1 MRRFGVELSEI
12 VIEMFLGTCD
22 VVVLQSQGTKLWQAS
37 EGSSS
42 DALDPV
48 IEMLTWWLL
57 VEMVVMIVM
66 VG

>member
-1 MRRFGVELSEI
+1 
-12 VIEMFLGTCD
+12 MFLGTCN

-48 IEMLTWWLL
+48 IEMLRWWLL
-57 VEMVVMIVM
+57 VEMVVIV
-66 VG
+66 G

>member
-1 MRRFGVELSEI
+1 MRRFGVKLSEI

-48 IEMLTWWLL
+48 LR
-57 VEMVVMIVM
+57 
-66 VG
+66 

>member
-1 MRRFGVELSEI
+1 MRRFGVKLSEI

-48 IEMLTWWLL
+48 IEMLRW
-57 VEMVVMIVM
+57 
-66 VG
+66 

>member
-1 MRRFGVELSEI
+1 MRSCGVELSEI
-12 VIEMFLGTCD
+12 VVEMFLGTCD

-48 IEMLTWWLL
+48 IEMLTRWWL
-57 VEMVVMIVM
+57 VVIV
-66 VG
+66 G